1 MPSHKEISSNDIDW
15 PLIFRDMITPN
26 TNEYHK
32 NGHELGCRQKGC
44 DQGIK

>member
-1 MPSHKEISSNDIDW
+1 
-15 PLIFRDMITPN
+15 MITPN

-44 DQGIK
+44 DQGIKQNKLIFNGEN